1 MRYSEAG
8 LGRVF
13 IIRLEDGDTL
23 PGTVEDF
30 ARAHGVERAACLLV
44 GGAKGGSRLVV
55 GPEKGDVMPP
65 RPVTIPLEDVHEIAA
80 VGTLF
85 PDEEGNPSLHM
96 HASCGRGREAVT
108 GCVRPGVDIWKVGEL
123 VLLELTGTSA
133 AREEDPETGFHL
145 LSP

>member
-1 MRYSEAG
+1 MRYSEAT
-8 LGRVF
+8 LGRIF

-23 PGTVEDF
+23 PVTVEDF
-30 ARAHGVERAACLLV
+30 ARAHGVERATCLLV

-55 GPEKGDVMPP
+55 GPEEGDVMPP
-65 RPVTIPLEDVHEIAA
+65 RPVTISLEDVHEIAA

-108 GCVRPGVDIWKVGEL
+108 GCVRPGVDIWKIGEL

-133 AREEDPETGFHL
+133 VREKDPETGFHL